1 MSKTYYSCNKDCHL
15 IGGQW
20 HTIKEA
26 KSMNLLFIAL
36 ENCINTLIS
45 FITIPLFTLKN
56 NYVIYST
63 CIYRTYGKVWDTLD
77 IVVI

>member
-1 MSKTYYSCNKDCHL
+1 
-15 IGGQW
+15 
-20 HTIKEA
+20 
-26 KSMNLLFIAL
+26 MNLLFIAL